1 MIANCP
7 CPPEEICFNPTEV
20 FGLVVGL
27 ILIGMFIGLIVAWFD
42 RGMVNGRMIDA
53 LLTILLFAGLF
64 VIALLGM
71 AFVLLYYALLAVI
84 AVLFIPVALI
94 VVLADAIF
102 TR

>member
-1 MIANCP
+1 
-7 CPPEEICFNPTEV
+7 
-20 FGLVVGL
+20 
-27 ILIGMFIGLIVAWFD
+27 MFQSDRGVWSGCRADLDWHVHRFD